1 MSQKKCVT
9 IYGYSD
15 DLVEI
20 ENSQYKEDEIDCYDK
35 AIRFFFVDGTIIS
48 ICYAQGGV
56 WKITHEAIGKAWYEL
71 TRCEDDD
78 DDACSDVF
86 KIDSEII
93 SYEVF
98 TPKAKSIQDIQ
109 EQKQEKPE
117 KLIPN
122 HIRLIFFGFE
132 DTLFISCADQRF
144 GDDDIIAAS
153 LLQAEA
159 KEQGSG
165 YKVFDTI
172 GKPNQLMREFV
183 EEETDKIPKFCITLT
198 ADSIIPKFQKQWL
211 DKYYPGKITDLV
223 GTSSPERKM
232 KTMQIIASAYGVPS
246 NKVLFVDDKYDTV
259 AQAIKHG
266 FCAMTTI
273 ELTPPT
279 IEIVG
284 FPSLHFVKKCS
295 THILQRKPQPQ
306 HRTETPKDG
315 SFWTIS
321 MTCLRSLRRC
331 LLDIRNSRILFST
344 MTIKHLHLR
353 VSQILN
359 SNRSVQNDKRKR
371 NGTERF

>member
-35 AIRFFFVDGTIIS
+35 AIRFYFVDGTIIS

-78 DDACSDVF
+78 DDAYSDVF

-109 EQKQEKPE
+109 EQNQEKSE

-132 DTLFISCADQRF
+132 DTLFIHYTNQRF
-144 GDDDIIAAS
+144 RDDDIIMTS
-153 LLQAEA
+153 LLQTEA

-211 DKYYPGKITDLV
+211 QRRTK
-223 GTSSPERKM
+223 GT
-232 KTMQIIASAYGVPS
+232 
-246 NKVLFVDDKYDTV
+246 
-259 AQAIKHG
+259 
-266 FCAMTTI
+266 
-273 ELTPPT
+273 
-279 IEIVG
+279 
-284 FPSLHFVKKCS
+284 
-295 THILQRKPQPQ
+295 
-306 HRTETPKDG
+306 
-315 SFWTIS
+315 
-321 MTCLRSLRRC
+321 
-331 LLDIRNSRILFST
+331 
-344 MTIKHLHLR
+344 
-353 VSQILN
+353 
-359 SNRSVQNDKRKR
+359 
-371 NGTERF
+371 

>member
-35 AIRFFFVDGTIIS
+35 AIRFYFVDGTIIS

-78 DDACSDVF
+78 DDAYSDVF

-109 EQKQEKPE
+109 EQNQEKLE
-117 KLIPN
+117 KLIPE
-122 HIRLIFFGFE
+122 HIRLIFFDFD
-132 DTLFISCADQRF
+132 DTLFTHYTNQRF
-144 GDDDIIAAS
+144 RDDDIIMTS
-153 LLQAEA
+153 LLQTEA

-223 GTSSPERKM
+223 GTSSPERKI

-273 ELTPPT
+273 E
-279 IEIVG
+279 V
-284 FPSLHFVKKCS
+284 
-295 THILQRKPQPQ
+295 
-306 HRTETPKDG
+306 
-315 SFWTIS
+315 
-321 MTCLRSLRRC
+321 MTK
-331 LLDIRNSRILFST
+331 
-344 MTIKHLHLR
+344 MYEKY
-353 VSQILN
+353 
-359 SNRSVQNDKRKR
+359 
-371 NGTERF
+371 GERH

>member
-1 MSQKKCVT
+1 MPQKKCVT

-35 AIRFFFVDGTIIS
+35 AIRFYFVDGTIIS

-78 DDACSDVF
+78 DDAYSDVF

-98 TPKAKSIQDIQ
+98 TPKAKAIQDTQ
-109 EQKQEKPE
+109 EQNQEKSE

-132 DTLFISCADQRF
+132 DTLFIHYTNQRF
-144 GDDDIIAAS
+144 RDDDIIMTS
-153 LLQAEA
+153 LLQTEA

-223 GTSSPERKM
+223 GTSSPERKI

-273 ELTPPT
+273 E
-279 IEIVG
+279 V
-284 FPSLHFVKKCS
+284 
-295 THILQRKPQPQ
+295 
-306 HRTETPKDG
+306 
-315 SFWTIS
+315 
-321 MTCLRSLRRC
+321 MTK
-331 LLDIRNSRILFST
+331 
-344 MTIKHLHLR
+344 MYEKY
-353 VSQILN
+353 
-359 SNRSVQNDKRKR
+359 
-371 NGTERF
+371 GERH

>member
-1 MSQKKCVT
+1 MPQKKCVT

-35 AIRFFFVDGTIIS
+35 AIRFYFVDGTIIS

-78 DDACSDVF
+78 DDAYSDVF

-98 TPKAKSIQDIQ
+98 TPKAKFIQDIQ
-109 EQKQEKPE
+109 EQNQEKSE

-132 DTLFISCADQRF
+132 DTLFIHYTNQRF
-144 GDDDIIAAS
+144 RDDDIIMTS
-153 LLQAEA
+153 LLQTEA

-273 ELTPPT
+273 K
-279 IEIVG
+279 V
-284 FPSLHFVKKCS
+284 
-295 THILQRKPQPQ
+295 
-306 HRTETPKDG
+306 
-315 SFWTIS
+315 
-321 MTCLRSLRRC
+321 MTK
-331 LLDIRNSRILFST
+331 
-344 MTIKHLHLR
+344 MYEKYGEKH
-353 VSQILN
+353 
-359 SNRSVQNDKRKR
+359 
-371 NGTERF
+371 

>member
-1 MSQKKCVT
+1 MPQKKCVT

-35 AIRFFFVDGTIIS
+35 AIRFYFVDGTIIS

-78 DDACSDVF
+78 DDAYSDVF

-98 TPKAKSIQDIQ
+98 IPKAKSIQDIQ
-109 EQKQEKPE
+109 EQNQEKSE

-132 DTLFISCADQRF
+132 DTLFIHYTNQRF
-144 GDDDIIAAS
+144 RDDDIIMTS
-153 LLQAEA
+153 LLQTEA

-223 GTSSPERKM
+223 GTSSPERKI

-273 ELTPPT
+273 E
-279 IEIVG
+279 V
-284 FPSLHFVKKCS
+284 
-295 THILQRKPQPQ
+295 
-306 HRTETPKDG
+306 
-315 SFWTIS
+315 
-321 MTCLRSLRRC
+321 MTK
-331 LLDIRNSRILFST
+331 
-344 MTIKHLHLR
+344 MYEKY
-353 VSQILN
+353 
-359 SNRSVQNDKRKR
+359 
-371 NGTERF
+371 GERH

>member
-1 MSQKKCVT
+1 MPQKKCVT

-35 AIRFFFVDGTIIS
+35 AIRFYFVDGTIIS

-78 DDACSDVF
+78 DNAYSDVF

-109 EQKQEKPE
+109 EQNQEKSE

-132 DTLFISCADQRF
+132 DTLFIHYTNQRF
-144 GDDDIIAAS
+144 RGDDIIMTS
-153 LLQAEA
+153 LLQTEA

-223 GTSSPERKM
+223 GTSSPERKI
-232 KTMQIIASAYGVPS
+232 KTMQIIASAYCVPS

-273 ELTPPT
+273 E
-279 IEIVG
+279 V
-284 FPSLHFVKKCS
+284 
-295 THILQRKPQPQ
+295 
-306 HRTETPKDG
+306 
-315 SFWTIS
+315 
-321 MTCLRSLRRC
+321 MTK
-331 LLDIRNSRILFST
+331 
-344 MTIKHLHLR
+344 MYEKY
-353 VSQILN
+353 
-359 SNRSVQNDKRKR
+359 
-371 NGTERF
+371 GERH

>member
-1 MSQKKCVT
+1 MPQKKCVT

-35 AIRFFFVDGTIIS
+35 AIRFYFVDGTIIA

-78 DDACSDVF
+78 DDAYSDVF

-98 TPKAKSIQDIQ
+98 TPKAKSIQNIQ
-109 EQKQEKPE
+109 EQNQEKSE
-117 KLIPN
+117 KLIPE

-132 DTLFISCADQRF
+132 DTLFIHYTNQRF
-144 GDDDIIAAS
+144 RDDDIIMTS
-153 LLQAEA
+153 LLQTEA

-223 GTSSPERKM
+223 GTSSPERKI

-273 ELTPPT
+273 E
-279 IEIVG
+279 V
-284 FPSLHFVKKCS
+284 
-295 THILQRKPQPQ
+295 
-306 HRTETPKDG
+306 
-315 SFWTIS
+315 
-321 MTCLRSLRRC
+321 MTK
-331 LLDIRNSRILFST
+331 
-344 MTIKHLHLR
+344 MYEKY
-353 VSQILN
+353 
-359 SNRSVQNDKRKR
+359 
-371 NGTERF
+371 GERH

>member
-1 MSQKKCVT
+1 MPQKKCVT

-20 ENSQYKEDEIDCYDK
+20 QNSQYKEDEIDCYDK
-35 AIRFFFVDGTIIS
+35 AIRFYFVDGTIIS

-78 DDACSDVF
+78 DDAYSDVF

-98 TPKAKSIQDIQ
+98 TPKAKPIQDTQ
-109 EQKQEKPE
+109 EQNQEKSE

-132 DTLFISCADQRF
+132 DTLFIHYTNQRF
-144 GDDDIIAAS
+144 RDDDIIMTS
-153 LLQAEA
+153 LLQTEA

-223 GTSSPERKM
+223 GTSSPERKI

-273 ELTPPT
+273 E
-279 IEIVG
+279 V
-284 FPSLHFVKKCS
+284 
-295 THILQRKPQPQ
+295 
-306 HRTETPKDG
+306 
-315 SFWTIS
+315 
-321 MTCLRSLRRC
+321 MTK
-331 LLDIRNSRILFST
+331 
-344 MTIKHLHLR
+344 MYEKY
-353 VSQILN
+353 
-359 SNRSVQNDKRKR
+359 
-371 NGTERF
+371 GERH

>member
-78 DDACSDVF
+78 DDAYSDVF

-109 EQKQEKPE
+109 EQNQEKSE

-132 DTLFISCADQRF
+132 DTLFIHYTNQRF
-144 GDDDIIAAS
+144 RDDDIIMTS
-153 LLQAEA
+153 LLQTEA

-259 AQAIKHG
+259 AQAIKYG

-273 ELTPPT
+273 E
-279 IEIVG
+279 V
-284 FPSLHFVKKCS
+284 
-295 THILQRKPQPQ
+295 
-306 HRTETPKDG
+306 
-315 SFWTIS
+315 
-321 MTCLRSLRRC
+321 MTK
-331 LLDIRNSRILFST
+331 
-344 MTIKHLHLR
+344 MYEKYGEKH
-353 VSQILN
+353 
-359 SNRSVQNDKRKR
+359 
-371 NGTERF
+371 

>member
-1 MSQKKCVT
+1 MPQKKCVT

-35 AIRFFFVDGTIIS
+35 AIRFYFVDGTIIS

-78 DDACSDVF
+78 DDAYSDVF

-109 EQKQEKPE
+109 EQNQEKSE

-132 DTLFISCADQRF
+132 DTLFIHYTNQRF
-144 GDDDIIAAS
+144 RDDDIIMTS
-153 LLQAEA
+153 LLQTEA

-273 ELTPPT
+273 E
-279 IEIVG
+279 V
-284 FPSLHFVKKCS
+284 
-295 THILQRKPQPQ
+295 
-306 HRTETPKDG
+306 
-315 SFWTIS
+315 
-321 MTCLRSLRRC
+321 MTK
-331 LLDIRNSRILFST
+331 
-344 MTIKHLHLR
+344 MYEKY
-353 VSQILN
+353 
-359 SNRSVQNDKRKR
+359 
-371 NGTERF
+371 GERH

>member
-71 TRCEDDD
+71 TRCEDDN
-78 DDACSDVF
+78 DDAYSDVF

-109 EQKQEKPE
+109 EQNQEKSE
-117 KLIPN
+117 KLIPEY
-122 HIRLIFFGFE
+122 IQLIFFDFD
-132 DTLFISCADQRF
+132 DTLFTHYVNQRF
-144 GDDDIIAAS
+144 GDDDVIMTS
-153 LLQAEA
+153 LLQAET

-165 YKVFDTI
+165 YRVYDTL
-172 GKPNQLMREFV
+172 GKPNQLMQIFI

-273 ELTPPT
+273 E
-279 IEIVG
+279 V
-284 FPSLHFVKKCS
+284 
-295 THILQRKPQPQ
+295 
-306 HRTETPKDG
+306 
-315 SFWTIS
+315 
-321 MTCLRSLRRC
+321 MTK
-331 LLDIRNSRILFST
+331 
-344 MTIKHLHLR
+344 MYEKYGEKH
-353 VSQILN
+353 
-359 SNRSVQNDKRKR
+359 
-371 NGTERF
+371 

>member
-1 MSQKKCVT
+1 MPQKKCVT

-35 AIRFFFVDGTIIS
+35 AIRFYFVDGTIIS

-78 DDACSDVF
+78 DDAYSDVF

-109 EQKQEKPE
+109 EQNQEKSE

-132 DTLFISCADQRF
+132 DTLFIHYTNQRF
-144 GDDDIIAAS
+144 RDDDIIMTS
-153 LLQAEA
+153 LLQTEA

-223 GTSSPERKM
+223 GTSSPERKI
-232 KTMQIIASAYGVPS
+232 KTMQIIASAYGVPA

-259 AQAIKHG
+259 SQAIKHG

-273 ELTPPT
+273 E
-279 IEIVG
+279 V
-284 FPSLHFVKKCS
+284 
-295 THILQRKPQPQ
+295 
-306 HRTETPKDG
+306 
-315 SFWTIS
+315 
-321 MTCLRSLRRC
+321 MTK
-331 LLDIRNSRILFST
+331 
-344 MTIKHLHLR
+344 MYEKY
-353 VSQILN
+353 
-359 SNRSVQNDKRKR
+359 
-371 NGTERF
+371 GERH

>member
-35 AIRFFFVDGTIIS
+35 AIRFYFVDGTIIS

-78 DDACSDVF
+78 DDAYSDVF

-109 EQKQEKPE
+109 EQNQEKSE
-117 KLIPN
+117 KLIPE
-122 HIRLIFFGFE
+122 HIRLIFFDFD
-132 DTLFISCADQRF
+132 DTLFTHYTNQRF
-144 GDDDIIAAS
+144 RDDDIIMTS
-153 LLQAEA
+153 LLQTEA

-273 ELTPPT
+273 E
-279 IEIVG
+279 V
-284 FPSLHFVKKCS
+284 
-295 THILQRKPQPQ
+295 
-306 HRTETPKDG
+306 
-315 SFWTIS
+315 
-321 MTCLRSLRRC
+321 MTK
-331 LLDIRNSRILFST
+331 
-344 MTIKHLHLR
+344 MYEKYGEKH
-353 VSQILN
+353 
-359 SNRSVQNDKRKR
+359 
-371 NGTERF
+371 

>member
-1 MSQKKCVT
+1 MPQKKCVT

-35 AIRFFFVDGTIIS
+35 AIRFYFVDGTIIS

-71 TRCEDDD
+71 THCEDDD
-78 DDACSDVF
+78 DDAYSDVF

-109 EQKQEKPE
+109 EQNQEKSE

-132 DTLFISCADQRF
+132 DTLFIHYTNQRF
-144 GDDDIIAAS
+144 RDDDIIMTS
-153 LLQAEA
+153 LLQTEA

-223 GTSSPERKM
+223 GTSSPERKI

-273 ELTPPT
+273 E
-279 IEIVG
+279 V
-284 FPSLHFVKKCS
+284 
-295 THILQRKPQPQ
+295 
-306 HRTETPKDG
+306 
-315 SFWTIS
+315 
-321 MTCLRSLRRC
+321 MTK
-331 LLDIRNSRILFST
+331 
-344 MTIKHLHLR
+344 MYEKY
-353 VSQILN
+353 
-359 SNRSVQNDKRKR
+359 
-371 NGTERF
+371 GERH

>member
-1 MSQKKCVT
+1 MPQKKCVT

-20 ENSQYKEDEIDCYDK
+20 ENSQYKEDEIDCYNK
-35 AIRFFFVDGTIIS
+35 AIRFYFVDGTIIS

-78 DDACSDVF
+78 DDAYSDVF

-109 EQKQEKPE
+109 EQNQEKSE

-132 DTLFISCADQRF
+132 DTLFIHYTNQRF
-144 GDDDIIAAS
+144 RDDDIIMTS
-153 LLQAEA
+153 LLQTEA

-223 GTSSPERKM
+223 GTSSPERKI

-273 ELTPPT
+273 E
-279 IEIVG
+279 V
-284 FPSLHFVKKCS
+284 
-295 THILQRKPQPQ
+295 
-306 HRTETPKDG
+306 
-315 SFWTIS
+315 
-321 MTCLRSLRRC
+321 MTK
-331 LLDIRNSRILFST
+331 
-344 MTIKHLHLR
+344 MYEKY
-353 VSQILN
+353 
-359 SNRSVQNDKRKR
+359 
-371 NGTERF
+371 GERH

>member
-1 MSQKKCVT
+1 MPQKKCVT

-20 ENSQYKEDEIDCYDK
+20 ENSQYKEDEIDCYNK
-35 AIRFFFVDGTIIS
+35 AIRFYFVDGTIIS

-78 DDACSDVF
+78 DDAYSDVF

-109 EQKQEKPE
+109 EQNQEKSE

-132 DTLFISCADQRF
+132 DTLFIHYTNQRF
-144 GDDDIIAAS
+144 RDDDIIMTS
-153 LLQAEA
+153 LLQTEA

-223 GTSSPERKM
+223 GTSSPERKI
-232 KTMQIIASAYGVPS
+232 KTMQIVASAYGVPS

-273 ELTPPT
+273 E
-279 IEIVG
+279 V
-284 FPSLHFVKKCS
+284 
-295 THILQRKPQPQ
+295 
-306 HRTETPKDG
+306 
-315 SFWTIS
+315 
-321 MTCLRSLRRC
+321 MTK
-331 LLDIRNSRILFST
+331 
-344 MTIKHLHLR
+344 MYEKY
-353 VSQILN
+353 
-359 SNRSVQNDKRKR
+359 
-371 NGTERF
+371 GERH

>member
-1 MSQKKCVT
+1 MPQKKCVT

-35 AIRFFFVDGTIIS
+35 AIRFYFVDGTIIS

-78 DDACSDVF
+78 DDAYSDVF

-93 SYEVF
+93 SYEIF

-109 EQKQEKPE
+109 EQNQEKSE

-132 DTLFISCADQRF
+132 DTLFIHYTNQRF
-144 GDDDIIAAS
+144 RDDDIIMTS
-153 LLQAEA
+153 LLQTEA

-223 GTSSPERKM
+223 GTSSPERKI

-273 ELTPPT
+273 E
-279 IEIVG
+279 V
-284 FPSLHFVKKCS
+284 
-295 THILQRKPQPQ
+295 
-306 HRTETPKDG
+306 
-315 SFWTIS
+315 
-321 MTCLRSLRRC
+321 MTK
-331 LLDIRNSRILFST
+331 
-344 MTIKHLHLR
+344 MYEKY
-353 VSQILN
+353 
-359 SNRSVQNDKRKR
+359 
-371 NGTERF
+371 GERH

>member
-35 AIRFFFVDGTIIS
+35 AIRFYFVDGTIIS

-78 DDACSDVF
+78 DDAYSDVF

-109 EQKQEKPE
+109 EQNQEKSE

-132 DTLFISCADQRF
+132 DTLFIHYTNQRF
-144 GDDDIIAAS
+144 RDDDIIMTS

-211 DKYYPGKITDLV
+211 DKYYPGKITNLV

-273 ELTPPT
+273 E
-279 IEIVG
+279 V
-284 FPSLHFVKKCS
+284 
-295 THILQRKPQPQ
+295 
-306 HRTETPKDG
+306 
-315 SFWTIS
+315 
-321 MTCLRSLRRC
+321 MTK
-331 LLDIRNSRILFST
+331 
-344 MTIKHLHLR
+344 MYEKYGEKH
-353 VSQILN
+353 
-359 SNRSVQNDKRKR
+359 
-371 NGTERF
+371 

>member
-1 MSQKKCVT
+1 MPQKKCVT

-20 ENSQYKEDEIDCYDK
+20 ENSQYKEDEIDCYNK
-35 AIRFFFVDGTIIS
+35 AIRFYFVDGTIIS

-78 DDACSDVF
+78 DDAYSDVF

-109 EQKQEKPE
+109 EQNQEKSE

-132 DTLFISCADQRF
+132 DTLFIHYTNQRF
-144 GDDDIIAAS
+144 RDDDIIMTS
-153 LLQAEA
+153 LLQTET

-223 GTSSPERKM
+223 GTSSPERKI

-273 ELTPPT
+273 E
-279 IEIVG
+279 V
-284 FPSLHFVKKCS
+284 
-295 THILQRKPQPQ
+295 
-306 HRTETPKDG
+306 
-315 SFWTIS
+315 
-321 MTCLRSLRRC
+321 MTK
-331 LLDIRNSRILFST
+331 
-344 MTIKHLHLR
+344 MYEKY
-353 VSQILN
+353 
-359 SNRSVQNDKRKR
+359 
-371 NGTERF
+371 GERH

>member
-1 MSQKKCVT
+1 MPQKKCVT

-35 AIRFFFVDGTIIS
+35 AIRFYFVDGTIIS

-78 DDACSDVF
+78 DDAYSDVF

-109 EQKQEKPE
+109 EQNQEKSE
-117 KLIPN
+117 KLIPEY
-122 HIRLIFFGFE
+122 IQLIFFDFD
-132 DTLFISCADQRF
+132 DTLFTHYVNQQF
-144 GDDDIIAAS
+144 GDDDVIMTS
-153 LLQAEA
+153 LLQAET

-165 YKVFDTI
+165 YRVYDTL
-172 GKPNQLMREFV
+172 GKPNQLMQIFI

-223 GTSSPERKM
+223 GTSSPERKI

-273 ELTPPT
+273 E
-279 IEIVG
+279 V
-284 FPSLHFVKKCS
+284 
-295 THILQRKPQPQ
+295 
-306 HRTETPKDG
+306 
-315 SFWTIS
+315 
-321 MTCLRSLRRC
+321 MTK
-331 LLDIRNSRILFST
+331 
-344 MTIKHLHLR
+344 MYEKYGEKH
-353 VSQILN
+353 
-359 SNRSVQNDKRKR
+359 
-371 NGTERF
+371 

>member
-35 AIRFFFVDGTIIS
+35 AIRFYFVDGTIIS

-78 DDACSDVF
+78 DDAYSDVF

-109 EQKQEKPE
+109 EKNQEKSE

-132 DTLFISCADQRF
+132 DTLFIHYTNQRF
-144 GDDDIIAAS
+144 RDDDIIMTS
-153 LLQAEA
+153 LLQTEA

-223 GTSSPERKM
+223 GTSSPERKI

-273 ELTPPT
+273 E
-279 IEIVG
+279 V
-284 FPSLHFVKKCS
+284 
-295 THILQRKPQPQ
+295 
-306 HRTETPKDG
+306 
-315 SFWTIS
+315 
-321 MTCLRSLRRC
+321 MTK
-331 LLDIRNSRILFST
+331 
-344 MTIKHLHLR
+344 MYEKYGEKH
-353 VSQILN
+353 
-359 SNRSVQNDKRKR
+359 
-371 NGTERF
+371 

>member
-35 AIRFFFVDGTIIS
+35 AIRFYFVDGTIIS

-78 DDACSDVF
+78 DNAYSDVF

-109 EQKQEKPE
+109 EQNQEKSE

-132 DTLFISCADQRF
+132 DTLFIHYTNQRF
-144 GDDDIIAAS
+144 RDDDIIMTS
-153 LLQAEA
+153 LLQTEA

-223 GTSSPERKM
+223 GTSSPERKI

-273 ELTPPT
+273 E
-279 IEIVG
+279 V
-284 FPSLHFVKKCS
+284 
-295 THILQRKPQPQ
+295 
-306 HRTETPKDG
+306 
-315 SFWTIS
+315 
-321 MTCLRSLRRC
+321 MTK
-331 LLDIRNSRILFST
+331 
-344 MTIKHLHLR
+344 MYEKY
-353 VSQILN
+353 
-359 SNRSVQNDKRKR
+359 
-371 NGTERF
+371 GERH

>member
-78 DDACSDVF
+78 DDAYSDVF

-98 TPKAKSIQDIQ
+98 TPKAKAIQNIQ
-109 EQKQEKPE
+109 EQNREKSE
-117 KLIPN
+117 RLIPEY
-122 HIRLIFFGFE
+122 IQLIFFDFD
-132 DTLFISCADQRF
+132 DTLFTHYVNQQF
-144 GDDDIIAAS
+144 GDDDVIMTS
-153 LLQAEA
+153 LLQAET

-165 YKVFDTI
+165 YRVYDTL

-223 GTSSPERKM
+223 GTSSPERKI

-273 ELTPPT
+273 E
-279 IEIVG
+279 V
-284 FPSLHFVKKCS
+284 
-295 THILQRKPQPQ
+295 
-306 HRTETPKDG
+306 
-315 SFWTIS
+315 
-321 MTCLRSLRRC
+321 MTK
-331 LLDIRNSRILFST
+331 
-344 MTIKHLHLR
+344 MYEKY
-353 VSQILN
+353 
-359 SNRSVQNDKRKR
+359 
-371 NGTERF
+371 GERH

>member
-35 AIRFFFVDGTIIS
+35 AIRFYFVDGTIIS

-78 DDACSDVF
+78 DDAYSDVF

-109 EQKQEKPE
+109 EQNQEKSE

-132 DTLFISCADQRF
+132 DTLFIHYTNQRF
-144 GDDDIIAAS
+144 RDDDIIMTS
-153 LLQAEA
+153 LLQTEA

-259 AQAIKHG
+259 AQAIKYG
-266 FCAMTTI
+266 FCGMTTV
-273 ELTPPT
+273 E
-279 IEIVG
+279 V
-284 FPSLHFVKKCS
+284 
-295 THILQRKPQPQ
+295 
-306 HRTETPKDG
+306 
-315 SFWTIS
+315 
-321 MTCLRSLRRC
+321 MTK
-331 LLDIRNSRILFST
+331 
-344 MTIKHLHLR
+344 MYEKYGE
-353 VSQILN
+353 
-359 SNRSVQNDKRKR
+359 KY
-371 NGTERF
+371 

>member
-1 MSQKKCVT
+1 M
-9 IYGYSD
+9 
-15 DLVEI
+15 
-20 ENSQYKEDEIDCYDK
+20 
-35 AIRFFFVDGTIIS
+35 
-48 ICYAQGGV
+48 

-78 DDACSDVF
+78 DDAYSDVF

-109 EQKQEKPE
+109 EQNQEKSE

-144 GDDDIIAAS
+144 GDDDIIATS

-273 ELTPPT
+273 E
-279 IEIVG
+279 V
-284 FPSLHFVKKCS
+284 
-295 THILQRKPQPQ
+295 
-306 HRTETPKDG
+306 
-315 SFWTIS
+315 
-321 MTCLRSLRRC
+321 MTK
-331 LLDIRNSRILFST
+331 
-344 MTIKHLHLR
+344 MYEKYGEKH
-353 VSQILN
+353 
-359 SNRSVQNDKRKR
+359 
-371 NGTERF
+371 

>member
-35 AIRFFFVDGTIIS
+35 AIRFYFVDGTIIS

-78 DDACSDVF
+78 DDAYSDVF

-93 SYEVF
+93 SYEAF
-98 TPKAKSIQDIQ
+98 TPKAKPIQDIQ
-109 EQKQEKPE
+109 EQNQEKSE
-117 KLIPN
+117 KLIPE
-122 HIRLIFFGFE
+122 HIRLIFFDFD
-132 DTLFISCADQRF
+132 DTLFTHYTNQRF
-144 GDDDIIAAS
+144 RDDDIIMTS
-153 LLQAEA
+153 LLQTEA

-273 ELTPPT
+273 E
-279 IEIVG
+279 V
-284 FPSLHFVKKCS
+284 
-295 THILQRKPQPQ
+295 
-306 HRTETPKDG
+306 
-315 SFWTIS
+315 
-321 MTCLRSLRRC
+321 MTK
-331 LLDIRNSRILFST
+331 
-344 MTIKHLHLR
+344 MYEKYGEKH
-353 VSQILN
+353 
-359 SNRSVQNDKRKR
+359 
-371 NGTERF
+371 

>member
-1 MSQKKCVT
+1 MPQKKCVT

-35 AIRFFFVDGTIIS
+35 AIRFYFVDGTIIS

-78 DDACSDVF
+78 DDAYSDVF

-98 TPKAKSIQDIQ
+98 APKAKSIQDIQ
-109 EQKQEKPE
+109 EQNQEKSE

-132 DTLFISCADQRF
+132 DTLFIHYTNQRF
-144 GDDDIIAAS
+144 RDDDIIMTS
-153 LLQAEA
+153 LLQTEA

-223 GTSSPERKM
+223 GTSSPERKI

-273 ELTPPT
+273 E
-279 IEIVG
+279 V
-284 FPSLHFVKKCS
+284 
-295 THILQRKPQPQ
+295 
-306 HRTETPKDG
+306 
-315 SFWTIS
+315 
-321 MTCLRSLRRC
+321 MTK
-331 LLDIRNSRILFST
+331 
-344 MTIKHLHLR
+344 MYEKY
-353 VSQILN
+353 
-359 SNRSVQNDKRKR
+359 
-371 NGTERF
+371 GERH

>member
-1 MSQKKCVT
+1 M
-9 IYGYSD
+9 
-15 DLVEI
+15 
-20 ENSQYKEDEIDCYDK
+20 
-35 AIRFFFVDGTIIS
+35 
-48 ICYAQGGV
+48 
-56 WKITHEAIGKAWYEL
+56 
-71 TRCEDDD
+71 
-78 DDACSDVF
+78 
-86 KIDSEII
+86 
-93 SYEVF
+93 
-98 TPKAKSIQDIQ
+98 Q
-109 EQKQEKPE
+109 EQNREKSE

-259 AQAIKHG
+259 AQAIKYG

-273 ELTPPT
+273 E
-279 IEIVG
+279 V
-284 FPSLHFVKKCS
+284 
-295 THILQRKPQPQ
+295 
-306 HRTETPKDG
+306 
-315 SFWTIS
+315 
-321 MTCLRSLRRC
+321 MTK
-331 LLDIRNSRILFST
+331 
-344 MTIKHLHLR
+344 MYEKYGEKH
-353 VSQILN
+353 
-359 SNRSVQNDKRKR
+359 
-371 NGTERF
+371 